1 MLEIKTGKT
10 NAFNSETEEF
20 VTVYKGPTFVLEH
33 SLSSV
38 SKWEAKYQ
46 KAFLSGKDDKSQEE
60 LMDYFTMMVV
70 EGDPNSLLTNLDEDN
85 LIAIG
90 KYISEDR
97 QTATFF
103 SDDGKKSTSKE
114 IITAE
119 LIYYM
124 MFSNQI
130 DISCEHWNLNRLL
143 VLLKVFSEK
152 AKESDP
158 NRKKMSQ
165 ADIIARNRQLNE
177 ARKKKLNTKG

>member
-1 MLEIKTGKT
+1 MLEIRTGKT
-10 NAFNSETEEF
+10 EAFNEQTQAF
-20 VTVYKGPTFVLEH
+20 VDIYEGPTFLLEH
-33 SLSSV
+33 SLLSV
-38 SKWEAKYQ
+38 SKWEAKYK
-46 KAFLSGKDDKSQEE
+46 KAFLSGKDDKTQDE
-60 LMDYFTMMVV
+60 LLDYFTMMVV

-103 SDDGKKSTSKE
+103 SDDGKQSTSKE

>member
-70 EGDPNSLLTNLDEDN
+70 EGDPNTLLTNLDEDN

-90 KYISEDR
+90 KYSSEDR

>member
-70 EGDPNSLLTNLDEDN
+70 EGDPNTLLTNLDEDN
-85 LIAIG
+85 LIVIG